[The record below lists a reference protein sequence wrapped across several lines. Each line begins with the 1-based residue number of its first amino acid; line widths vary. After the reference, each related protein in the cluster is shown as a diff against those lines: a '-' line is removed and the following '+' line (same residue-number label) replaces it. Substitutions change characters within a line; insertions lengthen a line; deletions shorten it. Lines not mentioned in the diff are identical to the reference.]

1 MNNNFSFPV
10 LEHPAP
16 ACDVNKALDL
26 AKNWTELDQN
36 AIATPLVSERDRNFL
51 ITNNEE
57 KSVLKIS
64 NAKEDYGKLLTLD
77 MSNGFATT
85 DGLFI
90 YLIVKNMDTG
100 QDLVIQF
107 PIGYWIID
115 KIDKKIPKQEKQ
127 KEEFDLDE
135 YLKKNKGKGRLI
147 NLNITKVG
155 D

>member
-1 MNNNFSFPV
+1 MKKIILILTTLIGFIFPQD
-10 LEHPAP
+10 
-16 ACDVNKALDL
+16 CDC
-26 AKNWTELDQN
+26 
-36 AIATPLVSERDRNFL
+36 
-51 ITNNEE
+51 EE
-57 KSVLKIS
+57 PINVWFKIS
-64 NAKEDYGKLLTLD
+64 NAEIDYGKLITLD

-115 KIDKKIPKQEKQ
+115 KIDKKIPKQEKK
-127 KEEFDLDE
+127 KEEKEFDLDE
-135 YLKKNKGKGRLI
+135 YLKKNKGKGRMI
-147 NLNITKVG
+147 NANITKVG

>member
-1 MNNNFSFPV
+1 MKKIILILLLTLIGFIFPQDC
-10 LEHPAP
+10 ECEEPK
-16 ACDVNKALDL
+16 DV
-26 AKNWTELDQN
+26 W
-36 AIATPLVSERDRNFL
+36 F
-51 ITNNEE
+51 
-57 KSVLKIS
+57 KIS
-64 NAKEDYGKLLTLD
+64 NAEKDYGKLLTLD

-90 YLIVKNMDTG
+90 YLVVKNIDTG

-115 KIDKKIPKQEKQ
+115 KIDKKIPKQEKK
-127 KEEFDLDE
+127 KEEKEFDLDE

-147 NLNITKVG
+147 NLNITNVG

>member
-1 MNNNFSFPV
+1 MKKIILILTTLIGFIFPQDC
-10 LEHPAP
+10 ECEEPK
-16 ACDVNKALDL
+16 DV
-26 AKNWTELDQN
+26 W
-36 AIATPLVSERDRNFL
+36 F
-51 ITNNEE
+51 
-57 KSVLKIS
+57 KIS
-64 NAKEDYGKLLTLD
+64 NAEKDYGKLLTLD

-90 YLIVKNMDTG
+90 YLVVKNMDTG
-100 QDLVIQF
+100 EDLVVQF

-115 KIDKKIPKQEKQ
+115 KIDKKIPKQEKK
-127 KEEFDLDE
+127 KENKEFDLDE

>member
-1 MNNNFSFPV
+1 MKKIILILLTLIGFIFPQDC
-10 LEHPAP
+10 ECEEPK
-16 ACDVNKALDL
+16 DV
-26 AKNWTELDQN
+26 W
-36 AIATPLVSERDRNFL
+36 F
-51 ITNNEE
+51 
-57 KSVLKIS
+57 KIS
-64 NAKEDYGKLLTLD
+64 NAEKDYGKLPTLD

-90 YLIVKNMDTG
+90 YIIVKNMDTG

-135 YLKKNKGKGRLI
+135 YLKKNKGKGRMI
-147 NLNITKVG
+147 NANITKVG
-155 D
+155 E

>member
-1 MNNNFSFPV
+1 MKNIILILLTLIGFILSQDCECEEPK
-10 LEHPAP
+10 
-16 ACDVNKALDL
+16 DV
-26 AKNWTELDQN
+26 W
-36 AIATPLVSERDRNFL
+36 F
-51 ITNNEE
+51 
-57 KSVLKIS
+57 KIS
-64 NAKEDYGKLLTLD
+64 NAEKDYGKLLTLD

-115 KIDKKIPKQEKQ
+115 KIDKKIPKQEKK

-135 YLKKNKGKGRLI
+135 YLKKNKGKGRMI
-147 NLNITKVG
+147 NTNITKVG

>member
-1 MNNNFSFPV
+1 MKKIILILTTLIGFIFPQDC
-10 LEHPAP
+10 ECEEPK
-16 ACDVNKALDL
+16 DV
-26 AKNWTELDQN
+26 W
-36 AIATPLVSERDRNFL
+36 F
-51 ITNNEE
+51 
-57 KSVLKIS
+57 KIS
-64 NAKEDYGKLLTLD
+64 NAEKDYGKLLTLD

-115 KIDKKIPKQEKQ
+115 KIDKKIPKQEKK

-135 YLKKNKGKGRLI
+135 YLKKNKGKGRMI
-147 NLNITKVG
+147 NANITKVG
-155 D
+155 E

>member
-1 MNNNFSFPV
+1 M
-10 LEHPAP
+10 
-16 ACDVNKALDL
+16 
-26 AKNWTELDQN
+26 KNIIL
-36 AIATPLVSERDRNFL
+36 IL
-51 ITNNEE
+51 ITLIGFIFPQDCDCEE
-57 KSVLKIS
+57 PINVWFKIS
-64 NAKEDYGKLLTLD
+64 NAEKDYGKLITLD

-90 YLIVKNMDTG
+90 YLVVKNKDTG
-100 QDLVIQF
+100 EDLVIQF

-115 KIDKKIPKQEKQ
+115 KIDKKIPKQEKK
-127 KEEFDLDE
+127 KENKEFDLDE

>member
-1 MNNNFSFPV
+1 MKKIILILTTLIGFIFPQDC
-10 LEHPAP
+10 ECEEPK
-16 ACDVNKALDL
+16 DV
-26 AKNWTELDQN
+26 W
-36 AIATPLVSERDRNFL
+36 F
-51 ITNNEE
+51 
-57 KSVLKIS
+57 KIS
-64 NAKEDYGKLLTLD
+64 NAEKDYGKLLTLD

-90 YLIVKNMDTG
+90 YLVVKNKDTG
-100 QDLVIQF
+100 EDLGIQF

-115 KIDKKIPKQEKQ
+115 KIDKKIPKQEKK
-127 KEEFDLDE
+127 KEEKEFDLDE

>member
-1 MNNNFSFPV
+1 MKNIILILLLTLIGFIFPQ
-10 LEHPAP
+10 E
-16 ACDVNKALDL
+16 CDC
-26 AKNWTELDQN
+26 
-36 AIATPLVSERDRNFL
+36 
-51 ITNNEE
+51 EE
-57 KSVLKIS
+57 PKDVWFKIS

-90 YLIVKNMDTG
+90 YLVVKNMDTG
-100 QDLVIQF
+100 EDLVVQF

-115 KIDKKIPKQEKQ
+115 KIDKKIPKQEKK

>member
-1 MNNNFSFPV
+1 MMKNIILILLTLIGFILSQDCECEEPK
-10 LEHPAP
+10 
-16 ACDVNKALDL
+16 DV
-26 AKNWTELDQN
+26 W
-36 AIATPLVSERDRNFL
+36 F
-51 ITNNEE
+51 
-57 KSVLKIS
+57 KIS
-64 NAKEDYGKLLTLD
+64 NAEKDYGKLLTLD

-115 KIDKKIPKQEKQ
+115 KIDKKIPKQEKK

-135 YLKKNKGKGRLI
+135 YLKKNKDKGRMI
-147 NLNITKVG
+147 NTNITKVG